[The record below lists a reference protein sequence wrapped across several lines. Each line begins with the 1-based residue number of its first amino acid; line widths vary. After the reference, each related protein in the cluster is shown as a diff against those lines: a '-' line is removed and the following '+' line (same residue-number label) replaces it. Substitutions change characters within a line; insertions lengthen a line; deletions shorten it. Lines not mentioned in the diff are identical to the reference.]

1 MVVTQASCSLGSERR
16 CSAFLAPVTAAAGS
30 LDHDYV
36 AVFDLPADLGW
47 QLFAVQKVAA
57 DLARFSAFEA
67 ARAMAP
73 AVGEQGEACWCKDS
87 YGADEAVATAVF
99 SVSAGVVEEFV
110 ALDAHGV
117 LQLEGFGRGVERV
130 AHPDVDS

>member
-47 QLFAVQKVAA
+47 QLFVVQKVAA

-73 AVGEQGEACWCKDS
+73 AVREQGEACWCKDS

-99 SVSAGVVEEFV
+99 SSSKASV
-110 ALDAHGV
+110 GV
-117 LQLEGFGRGVERV
+117 LSVLLIPTWTPEGPGPFSLAPCPPPMV
-130 AHPDVDS
+130 S